1 MDLFKR
7 KPKPNAITDVEVF
20 EKDDKNFYEA
30 LLGEI
35 SSGSHDV
42 KETVVTF
49 PDRRVVV
56 RSASGVIKSAFD
68 SSLDLSL
75 DSRFYWT
82 ENATEN
88 ESDLKNLLE
97 LNQSEAFE
105 KYPSFVEDHPHL
117 KEFLASALEAYTIS
131 VIQKTVA
138 DFGTHERTRTEIL
151 NDNAT
156 AKTVENLDFFTDSV
170 ESLKARIE
178 DIATREKSALSVLGI
193 ARFESSEVGLS
204 IDDDSLELENDAERF
219 VHAAAENKASLK
231 EMEQLSSG
239 FVWADVLEALV
250 KLSESSIKVSF
261 PGSDTSLPDLSD
273 FDNGSSDLSQEYHD
287 IENPFEDDE
296 ELEDKNSVLVARPLE
311 GIIVEMVNN
320 RDEEY
325 VFGSAIEED
334 DGSFMYETLHDSDSH
349 LFTEGVSDSIEDDVR
364 RVLSHPSVPSRV
376 KEEVVIYL
384 RRNTTL
390 EAELS
395 SIEKSLADSRGHYNA
410 NVEVFEELKFQNN
423 VLTASD
429 DSEIGREKFSEVE
442 KIIEKQDSSNRSFFT
457 VSRLEED
464 RYKINVER
472 RGILRK
478 TSALISELT
487 DEGVQE
493 ILHRIDR
500 KIEGIEQ
507 VTNVAFHAPEDDE
520 DEQVDPSFLTDL
532 TFATISSK
540 SREFTY
546 AETPMF
552 FHLIDQMGFNP
563 FEELT
568 V

>member
-49 PDRRVVV
+49 ADHKVVV
-56 RSASGVIKSAFD
+56 RSASGVIKAAFD
-68 SSLDLSL
+68 TSLDLSL

-82 ENATEN
+82 EQATEN
-88 ESDLKNLLE
+88 EADLKALFE
-97 LNQSEAFE
+97 LNQAEAFA
-105 KYPSFVEDHPHL
+105 KYTSFVEDHPHL
-117 KEFLASALEAYTIS
+117 KDFLSSSLEAYVVS
-131 VIQKTVA
+131 VLQKTVA
-138 DFGTHERTRTEIL
+138 DFGTHERIRTEIL

-156 AKTVENLDFFTDSV
+156 AKTVEGLDFFTDSV
-170 ESLKARIE
+170 SSLKTRVE
-178 DIATREKSALSVLGI
+178 DIESREQSALSVLGI
-193 ARFESSEVGLS
+193 ARFNLAEVKLS
-204 IDDDSLELENDAERF
+204 IDDDSVSLETDTERF
-219 VHAAAENKASLK
+219 VHAAAENKASLE
-231 EMEQLSSG
+231 EMKQLSSG
-239 FVWADVLEALV
+239 FVWADVLEALI
-250 KLSESSIKVSF
+250 KLSESSVNVDF
-261 PGSDTSLPDLSD
+261 PGSNTSLPDLSD

-325 VFGSAIEED
+325 VFGSSIEED
-334 DGSFMYETLHDSDSH
+334 DGSFMYETLHDADSH
-349 LFTEGVSDSIEDDVR
+349 FFTEGVADSIEDDVR
-364 RVLSHPSVPSRV
+364 RILSHPSVPSRV

-395 SIEKSLADSRGHYNA
+395 SIEKSLADSRGHYNE

-423 VLTASD
+423 VLTSFD
-429 DSEIGREKFSEVE
+429 ESETGHEKLNEVD
-442 KIIEKQDSSNRSFFT
+442 KITEKQDSSNRSFFN

-487 DEGVQE
+487 DENVQG
-493 ILHRIDR
+493 ILHRIDL
-500 KIEGIEQ
+500 KLQGIEQ

-520 DEQVDPSFLTDL
+520 DAEVDPSLLTDL
-532 TFATISSK
+532 TPEAIASK

-546 AETPMF
+546 SETPLF
-552 FHLIDQMGFNP
+552 FHLMDEMGFNP
-563 FEELT
+563 FEELNA
-568 V
+568 

>member
-7 KPKPNAITDVEVF
+7 KPKPNSITDVEVF
-20 EKDDKNFYEA
+20 EKDDKDFYEA

-49 PDRRVVV
+49 ANRKVIV

-68 SSLDLSL
+68 TGLDLSL

-82 ENATEN
+82 EDATEN
-88 ESDLKNLLE
+88 EAGLKAVIE
-97 LNQSEAFE
+97 LNHSEAFT
-105 KYPSFVEDHPHL
+105 KYSTFIGNHPDL
-117 KEFLASALEAYTIS
+117 KAFLASSLEAYTIS

-138 DFGTHERTRTEIL
+138 DFGTHEKVRTEII

-156 AKTVENLDFFTDSV
+156 AKAVEDLDFFTDSV
-170 ESLKARIE
+170 ESLKSRIE
-178 DIATREKSALSVLGI
+178 DIKTREQSALSTLGI
-193 ARFESSEVGLS
+193 SRFKSSEVGLS
-204 IDDDSLELENDAERF
+204 IDRNSLELETDVERF
-219 VHAAAENKASLK
+219 VYAAAENKASLE
-231 EMEQLSSG
+231 EMEQLSRG

-250 KLSESSIKVSF
+250 KLSASDINVNF
-261 PGSDTSLPDLSD
+261 PGSNTSLPDLSD

-334 DGSFMYETLHDSDSH
+334 DGSFMYETLHDNDSH

-364 RVLSHPSVPSRV
+364 RVLSHDSVPSRV
-376 KEEVVIYL
+376 KEEVVVYL

-423 VLTASD
+423 VLTAFD
-429 DSEIGREKFSEVE
+429 DSEIGREKISEVE
-442 KIIEKQDSSNRSFFT
+442 KITEKQDSSNRSFFT
-457 VSRLEED
+457 VSKLEED

-487 DEGVQE
+487 DESVQG
-493 ILHRIDR
+493 ILHRIDLKLR
-500 KIEGIEQ
+500 GIEQ

-520 DEQVDPSFLTDL
+520 DEEVDPSFLTDL
-532 TFATISSK
+532 TSEEIASK

-546 AETPMF
+546 SETPMF
-552 FHLIDQMGFNP
+552 FHLTKELGFNP

-568 V
+568 A

>member
-7 KPKPNAITDVEVF
+7 KPKLNSITDVEVF
-20 EKDDKNFYEA
+20 EKGDKNFYEA

-42 KETVVTF
+42 KETVITF
-49 PDRRVVV
+49 ADRKVVV

-88 ESDLKNLLE
+88 EASLKSLLE

-105 KYPSFVEDHPHL
+105 KYSHFVEEHPHL
-117 KEFLASALEAYTIS
+117 KNFLSSSLDAYAIS

-138 DFGTHERTRTEIL
+138 DFEAHERIRTEII

-156 AKTVENLDFFTDSV
+156 AKAVEDLDFFTDSV
-170 ESLKARIE
+170 ESLKPRVE
-178 DIATREKSALSVLGI
+178 DIEARENTALATLGI
-193 ARFESSEVGLS
+193 SRFSASEVKLS
-204 IDDDSLELENDAERF
+204 IDDDSYTVASDAERF
-219 VHAAAENKASLK
+219 AFAAAESKATLE
-231 EMEQLSSG
+231 EMKQLSSG
-239 FVWADVLEALV
+239 FIWADVLEALV
-250 KLSESSIKVSF
+250 TLSESSVKVSF
-261 PGSDTSLPDLSD
+261 PGSEAALPELFDV
-273 FDNGSSDLSQEYHD
+273 DNGSSDLSQNYHE

-311 GIIVEMVNN
+311 GVIVEMVNN
-320 RDEEY
+320 PGEEY
-325 VFGSAIEED
+325 VFGSAVEED

-364 RVLSHPSVPSRV
+364 RILSHGSVPDRL
-376 KEEVVIYL
+376 KEEVVVYL

-395 SIEKSLADSRGHYNA
+395 SIEKSIADNRGYYNA

-423 VLTASD
+423 VLTAYD
-429 DSEIGREKFSEVE
+429 DSETGKEQLKEIEA
-442 KIIEKQDSSNRSFFT
+442 ITEKQDISNKSFFT
-457 VSRLEED
+457 VSKLEED
-464 RYKINVER
+464 RYRINVER

-478 TSALISELT
+478 TSVLISELT
-487 DEGVQE
+487 DEGVQG
-493 ILHRIDR
+493 ILHRIDL
-500 KIEGIEQ
+500 KLKGIER

-520 DEQVDPSFLTDL
+520 DEHVDPSFLTDF
-532 TFATISSK
+532 TSEAVSSK
-540 SREFTY
+540 SREYTY